1 MRSFSIPTFRN
12 RGQAVAVTLNA
23 ALISHVWFVATAVLS
38 LAGCGTT
45 MGEAGSPMRPGALY
59 YNFSAP
65 RSGDAT
71 SVEYQLLKE
80 P

>member
-1 MRSFSIPTFRN
+1 MLSFSIPTFRN

-23 ALISHVWFVATAVLS
+23 ALISQVWFVATAVLS

>member
-1 MRSFSIPTFRN
+1 MLFFSIPTFRK
-12 RGQAVAVTLNA
+12 RGQAVVVTLKA
-23 ALISHVWFVATAVLS
+23 AFISHVWFVATAVLS

-45 MGEAGSPMRPGALY
+45 MGEVGSPLRPSALY
-59 YNFSAP
+59 YNFPAP

-71 SVEYQLLKE
+71 SVEYQLLKQ